1 LPKIA
6 TEPIIKEVHVDAQP
20 DTVFAF
26 FTEADKIT
34 RWLATEAMTDPRPG
48 GINHQRH
55 HVGGVDY
62 LVRGEF
68 VEVDRPRRVVFT
80 WGFEGKGF
88 GTEPGSSMVEVTLT
102 PADGGGTHVRLV
114 HSGLSEPAIPIHDR
128 GWDAQMRNLA
138 DALATYATP
147 GRGAI
152 R

>member
-6 TEPIIKEVHVDAQP
+6 TKSITKEIHVDAQP
-20 DTVFAF
+20 DTVFEF

-34 RWLATEAMTDPRPG
+34 RWLATEAITDPRPG

-55 HVGGVDY
+55 NVGGVDY
-62 LVRGEF
+62 VMRGEF
-68 VEVDRPRRVVFT
+68 VDVDRPHRVVFT
-80 WGFEGKGF
+80 WGFEGKDF
-88 GTEPGSSMVEVTLT
+88 GTDPGSSTVEVTLT

-114 HSGLSEPAIPIHDR
+114 HSCLSESAIPIHDR

-138 DALATYATP
+138 DALASFAKP